1 MSLPQNRPGYRPDI
15 DGLRAI
21 AVLAVVV
28 FHLNKSWLPGGFTG
42 VDVFFVISG
51 FLITGILSRGLQSG
65 TFSYAGFYLARA
77 RRILPATIFCIAVTL
92 LVGSVV
98 MLPQDA
104 ASLGASAAASSVWA
118 ANIYFWRALDTGYF
132 ATSSEL
138 VPLLHLWSLAVEEQ
152 FYLFWPPLLAAAY
165 RWLPASARY
174 VLVGGLA
181 LGSFQLGQ
189 ALIHSHPSFA
199 YYMLPT
205 RAGELMVGGLAYWL
219 TTDIKKIPSVLGF
232 LASLVGVALVGL
244 SIVSLDE
251 SSGFP
256 GYAALL
262 PTLGTALLLYTGS
275 VDRTLVAAVLSFP
288 GLVAIG
294 RVSFSL
300 YLWHWPVMAFYRYAY
315 GTPSIGGYIAC
326 VVAMVA
332 MTLISYFAVE
342 RRFRTG
348 SKRSSKLA
356 ILGYPAA
363 SMMIAG
369 LGYFVFASGG
379 AVSVFKPTAY
389 ASNLAK
395 LDGETKPASEY
406 PYNCQ
411 IGGFDEAVFSD
422 RRCLLGDTSEA
433 AGILLWGDS
442 HAAHHVGYVKVLAEH
457 NKLAVRNVSMSGCMP
472 VFKTSAAYAHPSIV
486 EACSKFNDHMEQEVE
501 KYSTVVVGSAWVGFD
516 RGNSRED
523 IARTIATLSA
533 KVPHVVIALSVP
545 LFPDYDRECERKSL
559 MFPGLHCKTERP
571 LSQGL
576 ENDVNNYLTE
586 LAGRYPNVTVLDLHP
601 LLCDRQ
607 SCRTVSDGR
616 PVYYDAGHLSMAG
629 SRALG
634 YKAIALGETPS
645 FIDRDRLSEHNHAA
659 IDDSAPRSAD

>member
-1 MSLPQNRPGYRPDI
+1 M
-15 DGLRAI
+15 
-21 AVLAVVV
+21 
-28 FHLNKSWLPGGFTG
+28 
-42 VDVFFVISG
+42 
-51 FLITGILSRGLQSG
+51 QSG
-65 TFSYAGFYLARA
+65 AFSYSGFYLARA
-77 RRILPATIFCIAVTL
+77 RRILPATIFCVAITL
-92 LVGSVV
+92 VVGSIV

-104 ASLGASAAASSVWA
+104 ASLGASAAASSIWA
-118 ANIYFWRALDTGYF
+118 ANVYFWRALDTGYF

-165 RWLPASARY
+165 RWLPKSARY
-174 VLVGGLA
+174 ILVGGLA
-181 LGSFQLGQ
+181 IGSFQLGQ
-189 ALIHSHPSFA
+189 VLIHSHPSFA

-205 RAGELMVGGLAYWL
+205 RAGELMVGGIAYWL
-219 TTDIKKIPSVLGF
+219 TTDIRRIPSVLGL
-232 LASLVGVALVGL
+232 LASLVGIALVGL

-262 PTLGTALLLYTGS
+262 PTLGTAILLYTGS
-275 VDRTLVAAVLSFP
+275 VDRTLVAKVLAFP
-288 GLVAIG
+288 ALVGIG

-315 GTPSIGGYIAC
+315 GTPSTGGYVVC
-326 VVAMVA
+326 VAVMTA
-332 MTLISYFAVE
+332 MTLFSYFAVE

-348 SKRSSKLA
+348 SGKSSKLA
-356 ILGYPAA
+356 VLGYPAA

-369 LGYFVFASGG
+369 LGYFVLASGG

-411 IGGFDEAVFSD
+411 VGGFDEAVFSD
-422 RRCLLGDTSEA
+422 PRCLLGDTSKP

-442 HAAHHVGYVKVLAEH
+442 HAAHHVGYIKVMAEH
-457 NKLAVRNVSMSGCMP
+457 HRLAVRNVSMSGCMP
-472 VFKTSAAYAHPSIV
+472 IFKTSAAYAHPSIV
-486 EACSKFNDHMEQEVE
+486 DSCSKFNDRMEQEVE

-516 RGNSRED
+516 LGNSRED

-576 ENDVNNYLTE
+576 ENDVNRYLTE
-586 LAGRYPNVTVLDLHP
+586 LAGKYQNVTLLDLHP
-601 LLCDRQ
+601 LLCDQQ
-607 SCRTVSDGR
+607 SCRAMSEGR

-629 SRALG
+629 SQALG
-634 YKAIALGETPS
+634 YKALSLGATPS
-645 FIDRDRLSEHNHAA
+645 FISRNHLSRHGPAA
-659 IDDSAPRSAD
+659 VDSMVPRSAE